1 MNVTMKNVLG
11 AFIIGGV
18 VMAGIVSCGG
28 PSGNKVESGEAQ
40 DAASGKGETY
50 SVDVAESVIEW
61 EGAKLAYGHN
71 GTISLSSGT
80 LTLDAGQITGGE
92 FVIDM
97 NSIVN
102 LDIEDPEKNKQFVG
116 HMKSAD
122 FFETE
127 TYPSA
132 RFVITGVTGGQGSSQ
147 QITGNLTM
155 KDTTRSISF
164 NTDVMMEG
172 NTLSATTPQFVIDR
186 SEWNVRFG
194 SKSFFND
201 LKDDFIKDE
210 IGLVI
215 RLKASK

>member
-1 MNVTMKNVLG
+1 MKNVLG